1 MDMGFTRDH
10 ATDALLVC
18 GNNLTA
24 AMEWILSH
32 PPAEDAT
39 TSEADAVSQ
48 PVRTIDVLM
57 FCVLCYSC

>member
-24 AMEWILSH
+24 AMEWILTH
-32 PPAEDAT
+32 PPTEDT
-39 TSEADAVSQ
+39 TTNDGDGV
-48 PVRTIDVLM
+48 
-57 FCVLCYSC
+57 CYQWLL

>member
-24 AMEWILSH
+24 AMEWILTH
-32 PPAEDAT
+32 PPTEDTT
-39 TSEADAVSQ
+39 TSDGDAV
-48 PVRTIDVLM
+48 
-57 FCVLCYSC
+57 CYQWS